1 MNEVVYKYVI
11 FLPNLISG
19 NSRPVLKQ
27 TLESNPVS
35 YYLKCHSTKKKQYIV
50 AVSNIVSQQFVLF
63 EKEKEISHII
73 LTPKFNLRKFTLYRS
88 HTTYTAIAPSG
99 VSEFTYTQKNDA
111 RGRCSSIGV
120 HRFLESKCAWG
131 PDQTHITVCC
141 GKKMIVYS
149 LSYSNDN
156 MRFSYRVLINFK
168 FFFVK

>member
-11 FLPNLISG
+11 FFAKSNIREFKAS
-19 NSRPVLKQ
+19 SSKQ
-27 TLESNPVS
+27 TVESNPVI
-35 YYLKCHSTKKKQYIV
+35 YNLKCHSTKKKQQQPFLLSV
-50 AVSNIVSQQFVLF
+50 QFVLF

-111 RGRCSSIGV
+111 RGRCCFCYGV

-131 PDQTHITVCC
+131 LDQTHNCLWW
-141 GKKMIVYS
+141 KKNDS
-149 LSYSNDN
+149 TLLSYNDN
-156 MRFSYRVLINFK
+156 MHFSNRVLINCK
-168 FFFVK
+168 FFFVI